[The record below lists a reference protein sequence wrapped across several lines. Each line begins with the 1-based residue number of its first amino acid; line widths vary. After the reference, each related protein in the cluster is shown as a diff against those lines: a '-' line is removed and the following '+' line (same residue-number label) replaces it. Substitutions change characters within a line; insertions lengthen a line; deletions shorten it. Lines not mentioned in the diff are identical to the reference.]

1 MKVVLINRYFAPDES
16 ATSRMLFSL
25 ATRLA
30 ATGETVHVLA
40 SRSLHNDPTVRLPTK
55 GDVQGV
61 TVHRLATTSFGRDS
75 LRGRMTDYATFHLA
89 VIWRLLRLLRRG
101 DVCVVCTDPPMLS
114 VTALLPVMSRRA
126 ILVNWLM
133 DLFPEVAAELGV
145 GMRQGPT
152 MRAALWLRDLSL
164 RWARLN
170 VAPMQ
175 RMADYL
181 AERGLSPATLATV
194 HHWSDGDAIRPLPR
208 QQNPLRE
215 EWGIGDRFV
224 VGYSGNFGR
233 AHDFSTFLAAAARLK
248 GHDNIVFVFVGGG
261 HREASIRAAIAE
273 QGLDNIILKPL
284 QPRERL
290 SETLSLPDLHLISL
304 LPSMEPF
311 VVPSKLYGIL
321 AAGRPCIFVG
331 DPDGE
336 IATVLR
342 AARCG
347 QSVLPGESDRLAE
360 LILELASK
368 PEQRKVMER
377 CAREMFDAR
386 FTEAAGI
393 AAWRRVLAETA
404 RTPLTPAPS
413 PLRQT

>member
-30 ATGETVHVLA
+30 AAGESVHVVA
-40 SRSLHNDPTVRLPTK
+40 SRSLHNDPAVRLPAK

-61 TVHRLATTSFGRDS
+61 TVHRLGTTSFGRGS

-89 VIWRLLRLLRRG
+89 VIWRLLRLLRPG

-114 VTALLPVMSRRA
+114 VTALFPVVCRRA
-126 ILVNWLM
+126 VLVNWLM

-145 GMRQGPT
+145 GVRRGWV

-164 RWARLN
+164 RCARLN

-181 AERGLSPATLATV
+181 VERGLPPATVVTV

-208 QQNPLRE
+208 HRNPLRE

-233 AHDFSTFLAAAARLK
+233 AHDFSTFLAAAAQLK
-248 GHDNIVFVFVGGG
+248 GREDIVFVFVGGG

-290 SETLSLPDLHLISL
+290 AETLTLPDLHLISL
-304 LPSMEPF
+304 LPPMEPF
-311 VVPSKLYGIL
+311 IVPSKLYGIL

-331 DPDGE
+331 DPNGE

-342 AARCG
+342 SARCG
-347 QSVLPGESDRLAE
+347 QSVLPGEGDRLAE
-360 LILELASK
+360 LIIELASS
-368 PEQRKVMER
+368 PEERAAMEN

-386 FTEAAGI
+386 FTEAAGT
-393 AAWRRVLAETA
+393 AAWRHVLAETT
-404 RTPLTPAPS
+404 RKSLTPAPS
-413 PLRQT
+413 PLGQL